1 MADTDNVLYAFLAL
15 ILGGMI
21 LFAVYKTSSNSS
33 NEKFKKQTKIREN
46 AAAINAQTEQARV
59 QREITRLASQIADL
73 NRRREE
79 TIAETDSQ
87 LSQLSSRNAEL
98 QAELERVDGENFAMK
113 KSASKNLENFKRQT
127 SHMKETFKSTLA
139 KCPGGNFENFSNKTT
154 NIGKMKKEAFKKGK
168 IPLRENYAGD
178 NLGINTGANQ
188 LTSAELA
195 SNVARGGRVK
205 ITSTP
210 QLGMELPS
218 NARQPFRRR
227 AGGRRMRR

>member
-21 LFAVYKTSSNSS
+21 LFAVYKTSSNGGK
-33 NEKFKKQTKIREN
+33 EKFQKQKKIKEN
-46 AAAINAQTEQARV
+46 MLTAAQTLRAERKVEALQSAIEKKIKEKDEVCNALAEQLE
-59 QREITRLASQIADL
+59 EIK
-73 NRRREE
+73 
-79 TIAETDSQ
+79 
-87 LSQLSSRNAEL
+87 AEL
-98 QAELERVDGENFAMK
+98 AATQNSLDEARTETFNVK
-113 KSASKNLENFKRQT
+113 KSASKNLDNFKRQT
-127 SHMKETFKSTLA
+127 ETFKSTLA

-154 NIGKMKKEAFKKGK
+154 TIGKMKKEAFKKGK

-188 LTSAELA
+188 TTSAELA
-195 SNVARGGRVK
+195 SNVARGGAVQ
-205 ITSTP
+205 ITSAP

-227 AGGRRMRR
+227 AGDRRMRR

>member
-21 LFAVYKTSSNSS
+21 LFAVYKTSSNGGK
-33 NEKFKKQTKIREN
+33 EKFQKQKKIKEN
-46 AAAINAQTEQARV
+46 MLTAAQKLRAEGRVKALQSAIDQQNMEKEQVLQSMA
-59 QREITRLASQIADL
+59 ERL
-73 NRRREE
+73 EE
-79 TIAETDSQ
+79 TKAKLTETQNSLDAA
-87 LSQLSSRNAEL
+87 RMETFN
-98 QAELERVDGENFAMK
+98 VK
-113 KSASKNLENFKRQT
+113 KSASKNLDNFKRQT
-127 SHMKETFKSTLA
+127 ETFKSTLA

-154 NIGKMKKEAFKKGK
+154 TIGKMKKEAFKKGK

-188 LTSAELA
+188 TTSAELA
-195 SNVARGGRVK
+195 SNVARGGAVQ
-205 ITSTP
+205 ITSAP

-227 AGGRRMRR
+227 AGGRRMHR

>member
-33 NEKFKKQTKIREN
+33 KEKFEKQMKIREN
-46 AAAINAQTEQARV
+46 MSDNELRKAKQQIKALEDAKSKSQKQLQGKIDKLQGQVDAAGEQFKNKQIELFNTKKA
-59 QREITRLASQIADL
+59 ASND
-73 NRRREE
+73 
-79 TIAETDSQ
+79 
-87 LSQLSSRNAEL
+87 RN
-98 QAELERVDGENFAMK
+98 
-113 KSASKNLENFKRQT
+113 NFKRQANN
-127 SHMKETFKSTLA
+127 MKETFKSTLA

-154 NIGKMKKEAFKKGK
+154 TIGKMKKEAFKKGK

-195 SNVARGGRVK
+195 SNVARGGAVQ
-205 ITSTP
+205 ITSAR

-218 NARQPFRRR
+218 NATVGVGPEPFRRR